1 MTKWVK
7 LSDVAKIDISSV
19 NKKSKVNEK
28 NVYLCNFVDV
38 YRNWAVNK
46 DMLSNF
52 MIATASDKNIK
63 RFSLKRGQVA
73 ITKDSET
80 RDDIGM
86 STYIA
91 DNLEDTVLGYHCAL
105 ITPNEDYLIG
115 SYLNAY
121 LSSPLGRKYFSNQ
134 ASGSGQRYTLVSNAI
149 GDIKIP
155 LIELN
160 LQKKIGYFFSRID
173 RKIQNNNAISKEL
186 ESMAKTI
193 YDYWFL
199 QFEFPD
205 KDGKPYKSNGGKM
218 IWNDQLKQEIPEGWE
233 VGTIEDL
240 GEIISG
246 GTPSTKKKDYYSKKG
261 IAWLTPNDLSN
272 SHNKYIT
279 HGERDITKEGLE
291 NSSARLM
298 PKGTVLLTSRAPIGY
313 LGIAI
318 NKVTTNQGFKSIV
331 PKKTFGS
338 EYIYY
343 TLKNLI
349 PYLKSVGTGST
360 FTEISKTVLKDVKI
374 PIPAESVVSYFENI
388 VSSLGT
394 KHRINETENQQL
406 QSLRD
411 FLLPMLMN
419 GQVIIED

>member
-186 ESMAKTI
+186 ESIAKTI

-218 IWNDQLKQEIPEGWE
+218 VWNDQLKQEIPEGWK
-233 VGTIEDL
+233 VSIVKNILGDYPRTKTIESKEYNL
-240 GEIISG
+240 GSLYPIIDQSKDSYICGYTDNKDYVLNVDDAIVFGDHSNKSKYVNFPFARGADGTQILNSNNPRLPNYLLYQEIIALPEIEKG
-246 GTPSTKKKDYYSKKG
+246 YSRHFKFLK
-261 IAWLTPNDLSN
+261 AQN
-272 SHNKYIT
+272 IT
-279 HGERDITKEGLE
+279 IPTLDITKKY
-291 NSSARLM
+291 M
-298 PKGTVLLTSRAPIGY
+298 
-313 LGIAI
+313 
-318 NKVTTNQGFKSIV
+318 SIV
-331 PKKTFGS
+331 S
-338 EYIYY
+338 NM
-343 TLKNLI
+343 LLQQR
-349 PYLKSVGTGST
+349 
-360 FTEISKTVLKDVKI
+360 EIIK
-374 PIPAESVVSYFENI
+374 
-388 VSSLGT
+388 
-394 KHRINETENQQL
+394 ENQQL

>member
-1 MTKWVK
+1 MNKTILLKNLANYVEDKISADKLNKNNYIGVDNILPNRGGIKTSEYFYGKGKVTAFKKGDILIGNIRPYFKKIWLATFDGGCDTDVLCIRPKEEELSSFLYSTLSTDFFFNYVVK
-7 LSDVAKIDISSV
+7 GAKGSKMPRGDKKHIMEFPIMDIS
-19 NKKSKVNEK
+19 NKKVIGDFIVAINEK
-28 NVYLCNFVDV
+28 
-38 YRNWAVNK
+38 
-46 DMLSNF
+46 
-52 MIATASDKNIK
+52 IA
-63 RFSLKRGQVA
+63 
-73 ITKDSET
+73 
-80 RDDIGM
+80 
-86 STYIA
+86 
-91 DNLEDTVLGYHCAL
+91 
-105 ITPNEDYLIG
+105 
-115 SYLNAY
+115 
-121 LSSPLGRKYFSNQ
+121 
-134 ASGSGQRYTLVSNAI
+134 
-149 GDIKIP
+149 
-155 LIELN
+155 
-160 LQKKIGYFFSRID
+160 
-173 RKIQNNNAISKEL
+173 NNNAISKEL

-218 IWNDQLKQEIPEGWE
+218 VWNDQLKQEIPEGWE

-246 GTPSTKKKDYYSKKG
+246 GTPSTMKKDYYSKKG

-411 FLLPMLMN
+411 FLLPILMN
-419 GQVIIED
+419 GQVTIED